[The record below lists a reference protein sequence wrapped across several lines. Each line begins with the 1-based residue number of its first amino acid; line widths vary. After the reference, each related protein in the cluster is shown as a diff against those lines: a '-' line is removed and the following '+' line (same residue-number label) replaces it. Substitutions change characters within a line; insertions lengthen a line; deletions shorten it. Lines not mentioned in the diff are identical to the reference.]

1 MEPRAAFATQRFVAP
16 GRKSRS
22 RSSRRSSNLQHFD
35 SLFAVVSAR
44 LFPPQ
49 RRSGD
54 SRRAAAMFKGIQD
67 WWESFTCVQPR
78 PSSPEKGR
86 ERNLSVAYSK
96 PAQPSPTAT
105 RMVSA
110 VLPPLGLAAAAA
122 SNDGETRI
130 PSMKTPRAQDV
141 AYGHKG
147 NIVEARHSLP
157 TPCPKIAR

>member
-1 MEPRAAFATQRFVAP
+1 
-16 GRKSRS
+16 
-22 RSSRRSSNLQHFD
+22 
-35 SLFAVVSAR
+35 
-44 LFPPQ
+44 
-49 RRSGD
+49 
-54 SRRAAAMFKGIQD
+54 MFKGIQD
-67 WWESFTCVQPR
+67 WWESFTCVQR

-96 PAQPSPTAT
+96 PANPSPTAT

>member
-1 MEPRAAFATQRFVAP
+1 
-16 GRKSRS
+16 
-22 RSSRRSSNLQHFD
+22 
-35 SLFAVVSAR
+35 
-44 LFPPQ
+44 
-49 RRSGD
+49 
-54 SRRAAAMFKGIQD
+54 MFKGIQD

-96 PAQPSPTAT
+96 PANPSPTAT

-147 NIVEARHSLP
+147 NIVEVRQTLP
-157 TPCPKIAR
+157 SPCPKIAR